1 MLLIS
6 FSHPSTT
13 KNQRRFNYFLFGIFL
28 AVSALSKVFQF
39 QFERRIDMSR
49 KTTGLIVP
57 LVIICLA
64 LVISGCGK
72 KSETPVIGEEETKVA
87 KEESAQ
93 KEPEVVPEK
102 AEIEKMLKDV
112 NFDYDKH
119 DIRPQDA
126 EILKGNADLL
136 TKYSAVKVRV
146 EGHCDERGT
155 NEYNL
160 ALGERRANSVKNY
173 IVSLGVE
180 AGRISTI
187 SRGEENPLSA
197 GHNEEAWAKNRRGHF
212 LVVAQ

>member
-1 MLLIS
+1 M
-6 FSHPSTT
+6 
-13 KNQRRFNYFLFGIFL
+13 
-28 AVSALSKVFQF
+28 
-39 QFERRIDMSR
+39 
-49 KTTGLIVP
+49 GLIVP
-57 LVIICLA
+57 LLIVCLG

-72 KSETPVIGEEETKVA
+72 KDETPVTGKEETKVA

-93 KEPEVVPEK
+93 EEPGVVPEK

-119 DIRPQDA
+119 DIRPKDA

-136 TKYSAVKVRV
+136 MKYSVVKVQV

-180 AGRISTI
+180 ANRISTI
-187 SRGEENPLSA
+187 SYGEERPLS
-197 GHNEEAWAKNRRGHF
+197 GEHNEEAWAENRRGHF
-212 LVVAQ
+212 LVAQ